1 MKEENRRLEEVV
13 ADNNEKLTELE
24 RKAGALRAEAS
35 LYKSQVTWLAN
46 GPSALVEGQVHA
58 LREQIC
64 VLMAENQ
71 QIEEEHYKK
80 LTELQDDILMLREK
94 CRGLQTQVSRSKE
107 QIHQLKEFKT
117 KAFKAIRLT
126 QDGIFRDEIRA
137 IIRKLA
143 SLGIALSKCGSA
155 LGIFIQAYC
164 EILGVN
170 FGESKA
176 KIRIPSLRTVRRIVG
191 EAYVASN
198 LQNAVELM
206 ESKGFT
212 TGGDGT
218 TDKAQNFDAFHY
230 NILLPST
237 DGSPPST
244 RHVRF
249 ANLQLAPNHRSETQ
263 VQEELTYMEEIVDQF
278 NRSPLASQ
286 PGGPELPLSSSF
298 LAIKYHGTHGDHAED
313 QKAKHRLLE
322 SWKQEMTLR
331 GLGAKYLHSQPVDE
345 RYALVLEARRKVIY
359 GLGGETAWEEL
370 TEEAK
375 KEKDMK
381 MMNELC
387 ESLADRALDELT
399 EEERRQARM
408 FVWAGCGMHK
418 DLNAVKGG
426 DEAMRLEWMKHDCS
440 PTLLA
445 NKDND
450 AVLELA
456 ELEESEDVENEDT
469 SGTRKETAAEK
480 RARELSR
487 GGGMKTGLLM
497 GLLLNNTNEKIGY
510 HHIFR
515 DYSIVHLGYGGNYP
529 QTSNTRYSSYLDA
542 AAETLAHLSFYIGF
556 MKYIEFSKKNP
567 GLNHMESNVLKALND
582 PPTLTELAC
591 FALYREAVSVPY
603 IASVRG
609 TGLEDVN
616 ALELG
621 PLLQKVK
628 SHINK
633 LIDDPTII
641 ISPDS
646 SPQEATLS
654 GNEAWDRPDTIRSI
668 QNLIAE
674 SKLPMLEDLFKAF
687 LRGALDTWER
697 FSAEFNDDGA
707 IAALTEGERQQ
718 VWMPATNDANE
729 GALGSYRV
737 FAKKNPNGSL
747 KLFNAL
753 FRYRRNNTENF
764 IETKLTAKEH
774 SRFLRQEVHRVDAMK
789 PDRKWR
795 REVIDENVRESN
807 DKRQKRNARDQRRQ
821 ERDEELRGLAV
832 ELDREAIKLMKSTD
846 LKNQLDK
853 LRKYKNNRLNIPR
866 DSELKNK
873 TARLHAMLD
882 ALDKKYELVCE
893 AAESGVTESFS
904 EGSSRSRLPLGQIQ
918 IPNC

>member
-1 MKEENRRLEEVV
+1 MKGENRHLEEVV
-13 ADNNEKLTELE
+13 ANNKKLTELE
-24 RKAGALRAEAS
+24 REASALHAEAS
-35 LYKSQVTWLAN
+35 LYKCQLARLSN
-46 GPSALVEGQVHA
+46 GPSSLVEGQVHA
-58 LREQIC
+58 LREQIR

-71 QIEEEHYKK
+71 QMAEEHYKK
-80 LTELQDDILMLREK
+80 LIELQDDIQLLREK
-94 CRGLQTQVSRSKE
+94 CHGLQTQVSRSKE
-107 QIHQLKEFKT
+107 QVYQLKEFKT

-164 EILGVN
+164 EILGVD
-170 FGESKA
+170 FGDPKA

-191 EAYVASN
+191 EAHVASN

-206 ESKGFT
+206 RSKGFT

-230 NILLPST
+230 NILLPSS
-237 DGSPPST
+237 DGSPTAT
-244 RHVRF
+244 RHIRF
-249 ANLQLAPNHRSETQ
+249 ANLQLAPNHQSETQ

-278 NRSPLASQ
+278 NRSPLGSQ

-322 SWKQEMTLR
+322 SWKQEMTLQ
-331 GLGAKYLHSQPVDE
+331 GLGAKYLHSRPVDE
-345 RYALVLEARRKVIY
+345 RYTLVLEARRKVIH
-359 GLGGETAWEEL
+359 GLGGETVWEEL
-370 TEEAK
+370 SEEAK
-375 KEKDMK
+375 KIKDLK

-387 ESLADRALDELT
+387 KSLADQALDELM
-399 EEERRQARM
+399 EEECRRARI

-418 DLNAVKGG
+418 DLNIVKGG
-426 DEAMRLEWMKHDCS
+426 DEAMQLEWMKHDCS

-456 ELEESEDVENEDT
+456 ESEEPKDAEDEDA
-469 SGTRKETAAEK
+469 SGTQKAMAAEK
-480 RARELSR
+480 RACELSR
-487 GGGMKTGLLM
+487 GGGMRTGLLM
-497 GLLLNNTNEKIGY
+497 GLLLNNTNDKIGY

-515 DYSIVHLGYGGNYP
+515 DYSIVHLGYRGNYP
-529 QTSNTRYSSYLDA
+529 QTSSTRYSSYLDA

-582 PPTLTELAC
+582 PLTLTELTC

-603 IASVRG
+603 IASVHG
-609 TGLEDVN
+609 TGLENVN

-641 ISPDS
+641 TSPDS
-646 SPQEATLS
+646 SPQAATLS
-654 GNEAWDRPDTIRSI
+654 GNEAWDRPDTMRSI

-687 LRGALDTWER
+687 LWGALDTWER
-697 FSAEFNDDGA
+697 FSAEFNNDGA

-718 VWMPATNDANE
+718 VWMPRCRSAV
-729 GALGSYRV
+729 SYLKVLQMSVLLRV
-737 FAKKNPNGSL
+737 L
-747 KLFNAL
+747 
-753 FRYRRNNTENF
+753 
-764 IETKLTAKEH
+764 
-774 SRFLRQEVHRVDAMK
+774 
-789 PDRKWR
+789 
-795 REVIDENVRESN
+795 NV
-807 DKRQKRNARDQRRQ
+807 
-821 ERDEELRGLAV
+821 
-832 ELDREAIKLMKSTD
+832 
-846 LKNQLDK
+846 
-853 LRKYKNNRLNIPR
+853 
-866 DSELKNK
+866 
-873 TARLHAMLD
+873 
-882 ALDKKYELVCE
+882 
-893 AAESGVTESFS
+893 
-904 EGSSRSRLPLGQIQ
+904 
-918 IPNC
+918 